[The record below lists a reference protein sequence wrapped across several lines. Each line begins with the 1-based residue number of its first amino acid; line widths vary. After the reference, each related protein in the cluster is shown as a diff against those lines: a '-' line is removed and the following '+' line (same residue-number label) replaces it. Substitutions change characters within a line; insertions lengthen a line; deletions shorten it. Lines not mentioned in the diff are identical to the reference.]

1 MRREKREEG
10 ERTGGERKVKR
21 KKGEKV
27 EDGRR
32 T

>member
-10 ERTGGERKVKR
+10 GGERKVKR